1 MFQNGTNGIAKRTM
15 GIHMPMIPLTELV
28 SDELN
33 NVRIIELDTN
43 RIRTGMDTLITE
55 TAQAASRCDN
65 RLRRRPEGNLPS
77 IFYSEQYGR

>member
-1 MFQNGTNGIAKRTM
+1 MFQNGTNGIAKRIM
-15 GIHMPMIPLTELV
+15 GIHMPMIPLPELV

-55 TAQAASRCDN
+55 TA
-65 RLRRRPEGNLPS
+65 
-77 IFYSEQYGR
+77 